1 MTTYSDKW
9 ISKRHVT
16 LNLQE
21 RKISKI
27 YSLYKNIEI
36 IPVVDLMETK
46 FKDYEKFPIYVEAV
60 EEWIANNTLG
70 RCGFHTHRVVRQIT
84 KHSNEIEYV
93 LNEINGFDILVFIFT
108 EEKDHMWFKLKWL

>member
-60 EEWIANNTLG
+60 EEWITNNTLG